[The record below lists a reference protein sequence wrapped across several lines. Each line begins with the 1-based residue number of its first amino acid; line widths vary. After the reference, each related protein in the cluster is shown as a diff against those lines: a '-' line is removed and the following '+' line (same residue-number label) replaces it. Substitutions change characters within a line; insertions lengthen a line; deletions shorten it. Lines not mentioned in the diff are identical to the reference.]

1 MLYSIDRP
9 YFFGV
14 VQVLAEEGLIR
25 KAVVAAVN
33 ERCTLSAQ
41 KTASLL
47 VYRNTKVLR
56 HSAFRSSYGSIRPRR
71 TNVSWGAFVM
81 LRN

>member
-9 YFFGV
+9 YFFGAI
-14 VQVLAEEGLIR
+14 QVLAEEGLIR
-25 KAVVAAVN
+25 KGAVAAAN

-56 HSAFRSSYGSIRPRR
+56 HSPFRSSYGLIRPRR
-71 TNVSWGAFVM
+71 INVSRGTFVM